1 MKNTHFP
8 KSPIFT
14 ELEREALIASE
25 VEPEEKVD
33 HYVKKLDQLNERLC
47 RGCPSSEDPEEK
59 AKIVFHRLWEKKP
72 FRYKIRGPFRLNEV
86 IDAQLDSPSQVV
98 GNCLGLTLLFNC
110 LLRRLGIMAGA
121 LYIDNAF
128 DIGPHVL
135 TSLAIENVHIDIEN
149 IFVQGFDYKGHLH
162 HPSRT
167 RWGDRELIAD
177 VYLSLGNECYDK
189 GKFTEALSHYE
200 KAVELNPK
208 YENAHLNR
216 AMLIEKEGSR

>member
-1 MKNTHFP
+1 MKNRHFQGR
-8 KSPIFT
+8 PIFT
-14 ELEREALIASE
+14 TLEREALIASG
-25 VEPEEKVD
+25 VESKERVD
-33 HYVKKLDQLNERLC
+33 YYIKKLDQLNEQLFQ
-47 RGCPSSEDPEEK
+47 GYPSSDDPKER
-59 AKIVFHRLWEKKP
+59 AKILFHRLCEKKP
-72 FRYKIRGPFRLNEV
+72 LRYKVRGPFRLNEV
-86 IDAQLDSPSQVV
+86 IDAQSDNHSRVV

-110 LLRRLGIMAGA
+110 LLRRLGVMAGA
-121 LYIDNAF
+121 LYIENAF

-149 IFVQGFDYKGHLH
+149 IFAQGFDYKAHLH

-167 RWGDRELIAD
+167 RWGDQELIAD

-208 YENAHLNR
+208 YEKAHLNR
-216 AMLIEKEGSR
+216 AMLIEKEGCR